1 MRRKVCTIC
10 KHLGLD
16 HHHEQQLD
24 TGYLY
29 DGVRARSIKLILCRS
44 HAVELFRQGQKK
56 FLISKRK
63 ILYDLVNS
71 DEKDFIRILE
81 KTVQQNTDLIY

>member
-1 MRRKVCTIC
+1 MKKRVCTIC
-10 KHLGLD
+10 KHLGI
-16 HHHEQQLD
+16 HHHEQQQLD

-29 DGVRARSIKLILCRS
+29 DGVRARSVKLNLCRS

-81 KTVQQNTDLIY
+81 KTVQKHAHQIY